1 MPIHVIR
8 EDITKIKCDAIV
20 NPTNN
25 DLDGSGS
32 IDAKI
37 HKLAGHELKEECRKI
52 GYCKTGEA
60 VLTRGYQLLSKYVIH
75 TVGPIWIDGLHNE
88 AALLES
94 CYRNCLEIAKAK
106 KCKSMAFPIISSGT
120 FKFPKEEAFRIAVQ
134 TINQFM
140 DSYEMDVYLVVF
152 NKEITY
158 ISKQLFKDV

>member
-1 MPIHVIR
+1 MDKR
-8 EDITKIKCDAIV
+8 GDY
-20 NPTNN
+20 
-25 DLDGSGS
+25 SGS
-32 IDAKI
+32 IDAYKN
-37 HKLAGHELKEECRKI
+37 
-52 GYCKTGEA
+52 
-60 VLTRGYQLLSKYVIH
+60 VIAINN
-75 TVGPIWIDGLHNE
+75 TNE

-158 ISKQLFKDV
+158 ISKQLFKDVKEYIDDHYEAEEAYYSRRNHIPFEKCISFESSIHKTFFSFMSSS